1 MKLDSR
7 NKKLVKVESNIW
19 YDKERNVY
27 RVHMGYNRKY
37 FDGCAEDIEYNT
49 YEQARDSL
57 KEIRDIVAQNKMT
70 KLRRIAL
77 EKELEEIK
85 KLDDHP
91 FPFNALEIT
100 MSEEEITNI
109 PLSLIDD
116 VEKLIMNSDVI
127 KPRELDCF
135 LKHFRDGITLEE
147 IGKQLEVS
155 RERVR
160 QLCWLACKKLKH
172 LILNYDKMVER
183 ERKLQ
188 QEKEQM
194 EKLEEHRRE
203 IIEIFRQSGVYNE
216 DMVIEFGTVEVC
228 PSESSYLKQTLNTT
242 IEEMDLSV
250 RSFNCLRR
258 AGIQTLEDLTK
269 HTENEMYKV
278 RNLGK
283 KSLRE
288 IKEKL
293 LGFGLSFKD
302 EE

>member
-37 FDGCAEDIEYNT
+37 FKGCAENIEYNT
-49 YEQARDSL
+49 YEQAKGGL
-57 KEIRDIVAQNKMT
+57 KEIRDIAAQNKMT
-70 KLRRIAL
+70 RLKRIAL
-77 EKELEEIK
+77 EKDIEELK

-100 MSEEEITNI
+100 MSEEQITNI

-116 VEKLIMNSDVI
+116 VGKLVMNSDVI
-127 KPRELDCF
+127 KPRELYCF
-135 LKHFRDGITLEE
+135 LKHFRDRITLEE
-147 IGKQLEVS
+147 ISKQLKVS
-155 RERVR
+155 RERIR

-183 ERKLQ
+183 EIKLQ

-203 IIEIFRQSGVYNE
+203 IIEIFRQSGVYGD
-216 DMVIEFGTVEVC
+216 DMVIEFGTVEVH

-250 RSFNCLRR
+250 RSYNCLRR

-293 LGFGLSFKD
+293 LGFGLAFKD